1 METLKAIGII
11 LLFIIVS
18 GALLGLAFWAMAV
31 FGAFLYATFGL
42 GGLVMCAALL
52 IAISRT
58 A

>member
-1 METLKAIGII
+1 METLKVIGFAV
-11 LLFIIVS
+11 LCFVVAV
-18 GALLGLAFWAMAV
+18 ALLALAFWAVAV
-31 FGAFLYATFGL
+31 FGAFLHATFGL